1 MSQLIINTITAVVS
15 VFALRKYY
23 IVYGLVLIIESI
35 LMGNYNKKLQSNG
48 IFAKVVSNRIGIRYC
63 YSLSYA
69 YFQTYL
75 VFLRRCLNSN
85 LIIPILNISK
95 FKFIPRPIT
104 LYYNFSIWDINISS
118 LKISSNQ
125 SNFKGLIKVIF
136 HNSFSRITLW
146 TIEFKNEPNQS
157 SCMYVKVTRYAYSIL
172 TSL

>member
-1 MSQLIINTITAVVS
+1 MNTAFMSELIINTITAVVS

-75 VFLRRCLNSN
+75 VFPRSCLNSN
-85 LIIPILNISK
+85 LISPL
-95 FKFIPRPIT
+95 
-104 LYYNFSIWDINISS
+104 
-118 LKISSNQ
+118 LKY
-125 SNFKGLIKVIF
+125 K
-136 HNSFSRITLW
+136 
-146 TIEFKNEPNQS
+146 
-157 SCMYVKVTRYAYSIL
+157 
-172 TSL
+172 

>member
-1 MSQLIINTITAVVS
+1 MGHNISTIFYFMFQVKNNLRIMNTAFMSELIINTITAVVS

-75 VFLRRCLNSN
+75 VFLRSCLNSN
-85 LIIPILNISK
+85 LISPILKYKQI
-95 FKFIPRPIT
+95 
-104 LYYNFSIWDINISS
+104 
-118 LKISSNQ
+118 
-125 SNFKGLIKVIF
+125 
-136 HNSFSRITLW
+136 
-146 TIEFKNEPNQS
+146 
-157 SCMYVKVTRYAYSIL
+157 
-172 TSL
+172 

>member
-1 MSQLIINTITAVVS
+1 MKIILLLRQAFSFGTQYQHNILFHFSSKKQSAHYEYIFQICEWVQSAFMSELIINTITAVVS

-75 VFLRRCLNSN
+75 VFLRSCLNSN
-85 LIIPILNISK
+85 LISPL
-95 FKFIPRPIT
+95 
-104 LYYNFSIWDINISS
+104 
-118 LKISSNQ
+118 LKY
-125 SNFKGLIKVIF
+125 K
-136 HNSFSRITLW
+136 
-146 TIEFKNEPNQS
+146 
-157 SCMYVKVTRYAYSIL
+157 
-172 TSL
+172 

>member
-1 MSQLIINTITAVVS
+1 MSELIIITITAVVS

-75 VFLRRCLNSN
+75 AFLRSCLNSN
-85 LIIPILNISK
+85 LINPIL
-95 FKFIPRPIT
+95 
-104 LYYNFSIWDINISS
+104 
-118 LKISSNQ
+118 
-125 SNFKGLIKVIF
+125 
-136 HNSFSRITLW
+136 
-146 TIEFKNEPNQS
+146 KN
-157 SCMYVKVTRYAYSIL
+157 K
-172 TSL
+172 

>member
-1 MSQLIINTITAVVS
+1 MKIILLLRQAFSFGTQYQHNILFHFSSKKQSAHYQYKYYEEVQSEFMSELIINTITAVVS

-75 VFLRRCLNSN
+75 VFLRSCLNSN
-85 LIIPILNISK
+85 LISPILNYK
-95 FKFIPRPIT
+95 
-104 LYYNFSIWDINISS
+104 
-118 LKISSNQ
+118 
-125 SNFKGLIKVIF
+125 
-136 HNSFSRITLW
+136 
-146 TIEFKNEPNQS
+146 
-157 SCMYVKVTRYAYSIL
+157 
-172 TSL
+172 

>member
-1 MSQLIINTITAVVS
+1 MGHNISTIFYFIFQVKNNLRIMNTAFMSELIINTITAVVS

-75 VFLRRCLNSN
+75 VFLRSCLNSN
-85 LIIPILNISK
+85 LISPILNYKYIEIYS
-95 FKFIPRPIT
+95 T
-104 LYYNFSIWDINISS
+104 
-118 LKISSNQ
+118 SN
-125 SNFKGLIKVIF
+125 
-136 HNSFSRITLW
+136 
-146 TIEFKNEPNQS
+146 
-157 SCMYVKVTRYAYSIL
+157 YSIL
-172 TSL
+172 QF